1 MRKIFLKIHLW
12 LSVPFGLMITLIC
25 FSGAMLVFEDEIS
38 EAADRDMYFTSV
50 PEDSRSKVITVD
62 NAASIVRSTLPE
74 GTQVSGVTVSSD
86 PERTWK
92 VSLSQPR
99 RAAVYVDPYTG
110 QITGQYERAPFFSF
124 MFRLHRWLLDS
135 MKPGETVFWGKIMV
149 GTSTLMLVIVLISGV
164 VIWWPRTRKALPGR
178 FRISFRRGWKK
189 FLYDLHVA
197 GGIYAFVF
205 LLALALTGL
214 TWSFQWYRTG
224 FYSLFGAETVSSGG
238 GHGNARGGTRSPGG
252 IAGYDLGMAN
262 GPDAAVPD
270 VWDKVMRRLAG
281 GNPGYSSIT
290 VSDGAASVSYGRPGN
305 RRAADRYAFD
315 TTSGEMTGS
324 ALYKDASRASK
335 VSGWVYSVHTGS
347 WGGIL
352 TKVLTFI
359 AALLGASLPLTG
371 YWMWLKRRLISH
383 H

>member
-50 PEDSRSKVITVD
+50 PEDSRNKVITVD
-62 NAASIVRSTLPE
+62 N
-74 GTQVSGVTVSSD
+74 
-86 PERTWK
+86 
-92 VSLSQPR
+92 
-99 RAAVYVDPYTG
+99 
-110 QITGQYERAPFFSF
+110 
-124 MFRLHRWLLDS
+124 
-135 MKPGETVFWGKIMV
+135 
-149 GTSTLMLVIVLISGV
+149 
-164 VIWWPRTRKALPGR
+164 
-178 FRISFRRGWKK
+178 
-189 FLYDLHVA
+189 
-197 GGIYAFVF
+197 
-205 LLALALTGL
+205 
-214 TWSFQWYRTG
+214 
-224 FYSLFGAETVSSGG
+224 
-238 GHGNARGGTRSPGG
+238 
-252 IAGYDLGMAN
+252 
-262 GPDAAVPD
+262 
-270 VWDKVMRRLAG
+270 
-281 GNPGYSSIT
+281 
-290 VSDGAASVSYGRPGN
+290 AASVSYGRPGN